1 MPIRNVNIRRYLSRY
16 LLFCFVNP
24 LLKSIKA
31 FVMLMFYKLDENN
44 NPIPVGTT
52 EELMEMM
59 EKGELGVEDMKSM
72 KRKSLWYDS
81 IDEITISTVF
91 LASDEVSIKK
101 PMLFETLLRDTSAV
115 PQFKTDEDYEIC
127 QAIQKVLEE
136 RKSA

>member
-1 MPIRNVNIRRYLSRY
+1 
-16 LLFCFVNP
+16 
-24 LLKSIKA
+24 
-31 FVMLMFYKLDENN
+31 MLMFYKLDENN